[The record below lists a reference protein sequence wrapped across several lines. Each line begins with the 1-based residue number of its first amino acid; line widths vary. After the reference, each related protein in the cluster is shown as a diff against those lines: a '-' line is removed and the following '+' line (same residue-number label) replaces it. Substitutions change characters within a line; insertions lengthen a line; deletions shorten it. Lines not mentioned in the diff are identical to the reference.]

1 MNENFGKADQDTDE
15 FFKEIQ
21 KDVKLNRGFYSVD
34 LDKDNKLQKVLYL
47 SSQMLEYASLFLDI
61 VSVDATYRRNR
72 FNMPLVNVCD
82 IDNFGSSIYLLLVY
96 WTMSPNFFMTDFFIK
111 LREAWKA
118 NPLNLISNE
127 CNEII

>member
-1 MNENFGKADQDTDE
+1 MNENFGKAFQDTDE

-96 WTMSPNFFMTDFFIK
+96 
-111 LREAWKA
+111 
-118 NPLNLISNE
+118 
-127 CNEII
+127 